1 MLTLANATSALIGLY
16 RIEIFRETV
25 SGACRG
31 FALIELYRI
40 ELGEGVDALELGFN
54 MCLSWFTKTS
64 CFSIAKVE
72 NPSHSFCVA
81 QKMKKIARMF
91 GGFKKSSIFA
101 ASFGKNGE

>member
-81 QKMKKIARMF
+81 QKNEKNCENVWRFQKKQYLC
-91 GGFKKSSIFA
+91 SLV
-101 ASFGKNGE
+101 